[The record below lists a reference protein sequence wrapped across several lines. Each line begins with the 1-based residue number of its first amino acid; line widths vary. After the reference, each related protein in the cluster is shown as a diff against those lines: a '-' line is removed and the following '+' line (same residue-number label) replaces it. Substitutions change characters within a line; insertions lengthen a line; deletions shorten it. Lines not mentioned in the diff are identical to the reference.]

1 MNRLP
6 LLSASLAL
14 ALLSAAP
21 AAPAAAELP
30 VRRAG
35 LWETSVETDGKFL
48 HSTRQCID
56 AQTDKRVQ
64 EMGVGV
70 SNASCSKKDVRREGD
85 RIVSDTVCTIG
96 QTTMTSRAVISGDF
110 NSRIRTESD
119 TRYDPPMMG
128 KATSKAVVT
137 SIWRGEC
144 PAGWKPGDMEMPG
157 GRARMNVNDVLK
169 AAGK

>member
-1 MNRLP
+1 MNRPRLS
-6 LLSASLAL
+6 SASLLL
-14 ALLSAAP
+14 ALLSVAPVAGAADEMP
-21 AAPAAAELP
+21 A
-30 VRRAG
+30 RRAG
-35 LWETSVETDGKFL
+35 LWETSVESDGKAL

-56 AQTDKRVQ
+56 GQTDKRMQ
-64 EMGVGV
+64 EMGMGV
-70 SNASCSKKDVRREGD
+70 ANASCSKKEVRREAG

-110 NSRIRTESD
+110 NSQIRTESD

-128 KATSKAVVT
+128 KATSKVVVT
-137 SIWRGEC
+137 SKWSGEC

-157 GRARMNVNDVLK
+157 GRARMNVNDVMK